1 MSLNVILNLSLI
13 DGTCQ
18 IWIKLGQARAIIP
31 KGAKIAFTPWVY
43 SRVIDAEYDGIA
55 KRDYDILC

>member
-31 KGAKIAFTPWVY
+31 KGAKNCFY
-43 SRVIDAEYDGIA
+43 SVGVLESN
-55 KRDYDILC
+55 